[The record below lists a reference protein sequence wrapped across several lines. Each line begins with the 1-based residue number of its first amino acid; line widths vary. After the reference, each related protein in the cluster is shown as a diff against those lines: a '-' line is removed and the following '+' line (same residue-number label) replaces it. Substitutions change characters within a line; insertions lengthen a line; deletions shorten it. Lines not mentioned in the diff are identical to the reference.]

1 MTHAQLDAKMHEQH
15 PLLNSS
21 NVGLILGNLILGVMT
36 LDTLNVVV
44 AFSGIFVTLM
54 ANVHRIVY
62 SVLWIVAVR
71 RNGWQLQNNIEPEP
85 QVPDPEKPSD
95 STTGSK

>member
-1 MTHAQLDAKMHEQH
+1 MTHAQLDAKMHEQN
-15 PLLNSS
+15 PLLNGS
-21 NVGLILGNLILGVMT
+21 NLGLILGNIVLGLVT
-36 LDTLNVVV
+36 LDTLNLVV

-62 SVLWIVAVR
+62 SVLWIVEIKK
-71 RNGWQLQNNIEPEP
+71 NGWKLQNTVEPEP
-85 QVPDPEKPSD
+85 QEMDPENPSS

>member
-1 MTHAQLDAKMHEQH
+1 M
-15 PLLNSS
+15 
-21 NVGLILGNLILGVMT
+21 ILGNLILGVMT

-62 SVLWIVAVR
+62 SVLWIVEVK
-71 RNGWQLQNNIEPEP
+71 RNGWKLQKGEQEPGE
-85 QVPDPEKPSD
+85 PDPEKLTD
-95 STTGSK
+95 KSTGT